1 MIQSHLADTTGMEN
15 GQFRPLRVSS
25 RGIRMKK
32 QIAFLGAA
40 AAALMMA
47 GTAHA
52 DGGYVGVQYND
63 NTDADFHS
71 WGVNGA
77 FASSNFQ
84 FDGGYTNIE
93 SDVDVFTVGAH
104 LFSRS
109 DEWLWGGFAGYDH
122 FSGSGDAGEWT
133 VALQTQYYLP
143 RTTLSGNLSYS
154 QTTDTPAD
162 FNTTQIDGEARFFG
176 TDNFSFQGNLGYG
189 NVDGSG
195 SSGNYWTY
203 GVGAEYQLDAAPIS
217 IYGGWQG
224 VNIDGG
230 GDLNSWSIGIRYNWG
245 GTLLQRN
252 RSGAGL
258 SSPHGFLADVL

>member
-1 MIQSHLADTTGMEN
+1 
-15 GQFRPLRVSS
+15 
-25 RGIRMKK
+25 MKK

-52 DGGYVGVQYND
+52 DGGYVGVQY
-63 NTDADFHS
+63 TDSSDTDITS
-71 WGVNGA
+71 WGINGA
-77 FASSNFQ
+77 FAASNFQ
-84 FDGGYTNIE
+84 FDAGYANADAGFG
-93 SDVDVFTVGAH
+93 SNVDEFSVGAH

-109 DEWLWGGFAGYDH
+109 DEWLWGGYAGYNH
-122 FSGSGDAGEWT
+122 FSGAGDAGEWT
-133 VALQTQYYLP
+133 VALQTQFYLP
-143 RTTLSGNLSYS
+143 RTTISGNLSYS
-154 QTTDTPAD
+154 GTSDTPAD

-203 GVGAEYQLDAAPIS
+203 GVGAEYQFDAAPIS

-230 GDLNSWSIGIRYNWG
+230 GDFNGWSIGIRYNWG